1 MMVVGLGNPG
11 RRYEATRHNVGFL
24 VVDELAR
31 RWGINPEA
39 KKQFGALVGDGRVGK
54 ARTLL
59 CRPQTFMN
67 RSGQPA
73 RSVAGYYGVESDAV
87 VTIHDDLDLPYGTVR
102 CKRGGGH
109 GGHNGLRDMITH
121 MGKDFLRV
129 RCGVGRP
136 PEGWDTAAYVL
147 GKWSTDE
154 KTGLDPF
161 VGEAAD
167 AVESVLD
174 QGIEQAMNTFNVR
187 DQSGP
192 VQADTES
199 PS

>member
-11 RRYEATRHNVGFL
+11 RRYESTRHNVGFL

-31 RWGINPEA
+31 RWGINPDA
-39 KKQFGALVGDGRVGK
+39 KKQFGALVGDGSVGK
-54 ARTLL
+54 TRTLL
-59 CRPQTFMN
+59 CRPQNFMN

-73 RSVAGYYGVESDAV
+73 RSVAGYYSVEPDAV
-87 VTIHDDLDLPYGTVR
+87 VAIHDDLDLPYGTVR

-109 GGHNGLRDMITH
+109 GGHNGLRDMISH

-136 PEGWDTAAYVL
+136 PEGWETAAYVL

-154 KTGLDPF
+154 KAGLEPF

-174 QGIEQAMNTFNVR
+174 QGIEKAMNTFNAR
-187 DQSGP
+187 DQSGRGQ
-192 VQADTES
+192 VDTES